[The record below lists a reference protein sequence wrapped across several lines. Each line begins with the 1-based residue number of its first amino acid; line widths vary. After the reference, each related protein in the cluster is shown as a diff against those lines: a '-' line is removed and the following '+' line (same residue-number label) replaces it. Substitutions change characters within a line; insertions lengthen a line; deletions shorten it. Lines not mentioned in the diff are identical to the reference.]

1 MAESL
6 GVAGTLEAAV
16 AVLRTRL
23 PVQSP
28 VAAIV
33 LGSGLGGLA
42 HRIDGATRVTS
53 MTSWWWIGCGLV
65 PAAGLVMQLTAAQR
79 IPMARPTTTS
89 GTVDIPTAS
98 APIRSS
104 MRTSA
109 GVSYVGPSSPQ

>member
-33 LGSGLGGLA
+33 LGSGLGHGVF
-42 HRIDGATRVTS
+42 R
-53 MTSWWWIGCGLV
+53 
-65 PAAGLVMQLTAAQR
+65 AGTNCFARLRCSCSAQGFVR
-79 IPMARPTTTS
+79 
-89 GTVDIPTAS
+89 
-98 APIRSS
+98 
-104 MRTSA
+104 
-109 GVSYVGPSSPQ
+109 

>member
-42 HRIDGATRVTS
+42 NRIDGATRVVR
-53 MTSWWWIGCGLV
+53 TSWRMYS
-65 PAAGLVMQLTAAQR
+65 A
-79 IPMARPTTTS
+79 TS
-89 GTVDIPTAS
+89 GARSTALAAAAAFESSSTLTTVSTPAVS
-98 APIRSS
+98 RSVGSRPWWWSQS
-104 MRTSA
+104 MRRSASSA
-109 GVSYVGPSSPQ
+109 G